1 MKKFTLEKFLFVPLF
16 LIVLV
21 MLFAVQ
27 GCRKDKVIEPIPENT
42 HGESG
47 VSVDLTKVPYQKL
60 SEYGFFTL
68 PMKNQIPVEG
78 VIPYEPASS
87 LFTDYALKNRFLWM
101 PEGVK
106 ASYNGDHEIL
116 EFPIGAVLIKNF
128 YYVEKK
134 GNYGST
140 KFYFRYAY

>member
-1 MKKFTLEKFLFVPLF
+1 
-16 LIVLV
+16 

-27 GCRKDKVIEPIPENT
+27 GCRKDKVIEPIPENNP
-42 HGESG
+42 GESG

-87 LFTDYALKNRFLWM
+87 LFTDSRLKTVFFGCPKELKQATM
-101 PEGVK
+101 V
-106 ASYNGDHEIL
+106 I
-116 EFPIGAVLIKNF
+116 
-128 YYVEKK
+128 
-134 GNYGST
+134 T
-140 KFYFRYAY
+140 KF